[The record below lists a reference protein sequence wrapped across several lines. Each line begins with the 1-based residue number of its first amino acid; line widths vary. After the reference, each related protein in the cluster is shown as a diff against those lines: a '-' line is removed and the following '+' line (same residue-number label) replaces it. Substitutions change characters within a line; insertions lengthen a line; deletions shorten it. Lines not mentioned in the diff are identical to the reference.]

1 VTVVGWVAALVLA
14 GIAALHFYWAAG
26 GTTGAS
32 AAIPERGGRPAFSP
46 APQATALVALAFL
59 AASAIVLARIG
70 AWGPASG
77 SPSWVRLGTWCIGGA
92 FLLRAIGDFRLVGFF
107 KRVRGTRF
115 ADLDSTIYSP
125 LSLGVGVAVLWLA
138 AQ

>member
-1 VTVVGWVAALVLA
+1 MTVVGWAAALVLA
-14 GIAALHFYWAAG
+14 GIAALHFYWAGG
-26 GTTGAS
+26 GTTGAR
-32 AAIPERGGRPAFSP
+32 AAIPEWGGRPTFAP
-46 APQATALVALAFL
+46 APLTTALVALAFL

-77 SPSWVRLGTWCIGGA
+77 PAWWVRLGTWCIGGA

-115 ADLDSTIYSP
+115 ADRDSRIYSP
-125 LSLGVGVAVLWLA
+125 LSLAVGVAVLWLA